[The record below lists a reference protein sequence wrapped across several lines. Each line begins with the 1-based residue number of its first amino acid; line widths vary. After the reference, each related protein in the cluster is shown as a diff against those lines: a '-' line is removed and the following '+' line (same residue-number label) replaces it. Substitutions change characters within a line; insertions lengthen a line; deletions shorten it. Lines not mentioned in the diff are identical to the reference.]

1 MFSKFYQSELAYLR
15 EMGRAFSVAQ
25 PTVAPLLAEQS
36 ADPDVERLL
45 EGFAF
50 LTARIRERL
59 EDAVPELSH
68 ELTQLLLPHYL
79 RPVPSCAIVEFSAP
93 ARGLRGP
100 VTIPRG
106 TDLLSA
112 PVEGTS
118 CVFRTTEEVDL
129 LPLELTRAAM
139 VRTSSTSAEIK
150 LSFETTD
157 AGRGT
162 VFSRP
167 LRLYLHGELANAALL
182 FKGLMKHCRGVSLR
196 DQKGSERLRLPPE
209 SLVAPGFD
217 DGSMLFPWPPLV
229 PTGYARVQEY
239 FTLPQKFLF
248 VEIRGLERAAAL
260 PDDAF
265 DIVFLLDEVPAI
277 SGALS
282 TETFRLSCS
291 PAVNLFST
299 TTDPLRQT
307 APGQEHFL
315 RASGMQPQHAEIFTV
330 DRVTGIRQGKRSV
343 YQPFSLFP
351 HLGEKDNRSF
361 YQVHRSR
368 STIDAGTD
376 SVLVLGSPL
385 EAKPQTDEEVLSVDV
400 TCTNRLLPGRLAL
413 GDINRSR
420 ESIAGGAQVRSIS
433 MATQPVS
440 PPLGSELH
448 WRLISHLAVT
458 QRSLADEQALRGLL
472 EIYNLQIF
480 GDVGL
485 ARANSS
491 RIQALRRVQAAM
503 SRRLYRGSPVQGTRL
518 EVVIEEKPFGS
529 IGDLYLFGCVL
540 DALFASFVTM
550 NSFSELRFKTEP
562 SRFELVWPLR
572 IGTKLSQ

>member
-106 TDLLSA
+106 AELLSA
-112 PVEGTS
+112 PVQGTS

-129 LPLELTRAAM
+129 LPLELTRATMA
-139 VRTSSTSAEIK
+139 RTSSTSAEIR

-157 AGRGT
+157 AGRGA

-167 LRLYLHGELANAALL
+167 LRLYLHGELANASLL
-182 FKGLMKHCRGVSLR
+182 FMSLMKHCRGVSLR
-196 DQKGSERLRLPPE
+196 DQKGAERLRLPPE

-217 DGSMLFPWPPLV
+217 DGSMLFPWPSLV

-248 VEIRGLERAAAL
+248 VEIRGLEKAPALAA
-260 PDDAF
+260 DVF
-265 DIVFLLDEVPAI
+265 EIVFLLDEAPAI

-291 PAVNLFST
+291 PVVNVFST

-315 RASGMQPQHAEIFTV
+315 RASGMAPQHAEIFTV
-330 DRVTGIRQGKRSV
+330 DRVIGIRQGKRSV

-376 SVLVLGSPL
+376 SVLVIGSPL
-385 EAKPQTDEEVLSVDV
+385 EATPETDEEVLSVDV

-420 ESIAGGAQVRSIS
+420 ESLPGGAQVRSIS

-458 QRSLADEQALRGLL
+458 QRTLADEQALRGLL
-472 EIYNLQIF
+472 EIYNLQVF

-491 RIQALRRVQAAM
+491 RIQSLRRVQAAM
-503 SRRLYRGSPVQGTRL
+503 ARRLYRGSPVQGTRL
-518 EVVIEEKPFGS
+518 EVIIEEKPFGS